1 MEAANSML
9 RYGVRV
15 KGEQKRRT
23 VGKQSR
29 EWGGGSEEWKAEAME
44 EIQRAL
50 RE

>member
-1 MEAANSML
+1 MEADNSML
-9 RYGVRV
+9 RSGVRI

-29 EWGGGSEEWKAEAME
+29 GGGGSKEWKAEAME

>member
-1 MEAANSML
+1 MEADNSML
-9 RYGVRV
+9 RSGVRI

-29 EWGGGSEEWKAEAME
+29 GGGSNEWKAEAME